1 MDRLLVENNF
11 LEEEEKAKK
20 IIAEQALVEDEPS
33 HGSSSPVDIATT
45 LPKAGFAKATL
56 SRTLPA
62 MVGYVQELNGPVGYV
77 FGFRP
82 KGTSGSTNA
91 GNGTHVTNSNTP
103 DNIEYQGTN
112 GEVGPGAVSPG
123 ATTISVTNPLSNE
136 TSEDF
141 MITRKKVQTG
151 LREVKIDMTN
161 EVEQDV
167 ISLFGA
173 HFKELYYDF
182 MDPGRTATLSRVAW
196 FFFEYATTQ
205 MVKKTNTAFVNYL
218 KNVGTDV
225 GIAAGIDNVDKVI
238 FALGEMQAKLYGA
251 PRKKVAGR
259 TWVIAAPEVASIL
272 STTSEVLGDGFG
284 EKQEDR
290 YPRSAEN
297 TFVATIGNMDV
308 YSSSD
313 LANGEVIMGI
323 IGNANTSSIYYC
335 PYNEYMINS
344 GADAYT
350 GISNIFFRV
359 RDTWVTNPL
368 DTFDNTQPVAEQIGD
383 NGYPP
388 VDVDEDA
395 TLNNSDYIIKGTL
408 TIPTVFA

>member
-1 MDRLLVENNF
+1 MDKLLVENNF
-11 LEEEEKAKK
+11 AEEIEKQKK
-20 IIAEQALVEDEPS
+20 LVIEMLNEDEPS

-45 LPKAGFAKATL
+45 LPKVGFAKATL

-82 KGTSGSTNA
+82 KGISGSTNA
-91 GNGTHVTNSNTP
+91 KDGVHVTNSNTP
-103 DNIEYQGTN
+103 DGIEHQGTN
-112 GEVGPGAVSPG
+112 GEVGPGQTSPG
-123 ATTISVTNPLSNE
+123 DTTISVTNPLSNK

-167 ISLFGA
+167 LVLFGG
-173 HFKELYYDF
+173 HFKEMYYEF
-182 MDPGRTATLSRVAW
+182 MSPGKTGVLDKVAR

-238 FALGEMQAKLYGA
+238 FALGEMQGKLYGA
-251 PRKKVAGR
+251 PRRKVAGR

-272 STTSEVLGDGFG
+272 STSAEIAGGEFG
-284 EKQEDR
+284 EKAEDR
-290 YPRSAEN
+290 FPRSAEN
-297 TFVATIGNMDV
+297 SFVATIGNMDV

-313 LANGEVIMGI
+313 LGAGEVIMGI

-350 GISNIFFRV
+350 GISNIFFRA
-359 RDTWVTNPL
+359 RDIWVTNPL
-368 DTFDNTQPVAEQIGD
+368 DTFDGTQPAAEVIGD
-383 NGYPP
+383 NGYPTL
-388 VDVDEDA
+388 DIDENA
-395 TLNNSDYIIKGTL
+395 IANNSDYIIKGTL